1 VQQDGVDALA
11 KAGTVATLLP
21 GAFYFLGETQKPPI
35 ALLREAGVP
44 MAVSTDC
51 NPGSSPS
58 VSPLL
63 MMNMACVLF
72 GLTPLEALAGFTIN
86 GAKALGLAADR
97 GSLEVGKTADL
108 SIWDI
113 TEPADLAYRL
123 GGNIY
128 SPLLK

>member
-1 VQQDGVDALA
+1 
-11 KAGTVATLLP
+11 
-21 GAFYFLGETQKPPI
+21 
-35 ALLREAGVP
+35 
-44 MAVSTDC
+44 
-51 NPGSSPS
+51 
-58 VSPLL
+58 
-63 MMNMACVLF
+63 MNMACVLF

-128 SPLLK
+128 SPY

>member
-1 VQQDGVDALA
+1 MDALA

-44 MAVSTDC
+44 MAVSTDY

-86 GAKALGLAADR
+86 GAKALGLTADR

-123 GGNIY
+123 GGNLVQQPSY
-128 SPLLK
+128 TSS

>member
-113 TEPADLAYRL
+113 TELADLAYRL

>member
-58 VSPLL
+58 VPPLL